1 MLIQPFYQQQQQR
14 EVQVQVQAKPAPP
27 PPTPVV
33 EKQVVVERPASY
45 NYVCFSLLFVL
56 KQILIIYNQRVS

>member
-45 NYVCFSLLFVL
+45 NYVCFSLLIVL
-56 KQILIIYNQRVS
+56 KQVL

>member
-1 MLIQPFYQQQQQR
+1 MLIQPFYQQQQQQR

-33 EKQVVVERPASY
+33 EKQVVVERPTNY
-45 NYVCFSLLFVL
+45 NYVCFSLLIVL
-56 KQILIIYNQRVS
+56 KQVL